1 MGIRLYLYFYFVFF
15 ISYRLMSTITKN
27 YISGVLFRPPQP
39 LFHYPSDIDAE
50 DGTLM
55 NNITHAIFDKTGVPC
70 IFD

>member
-1 MGIRLYLYFYFVFF
+1 
-15 ISYRLMSTITKN
+15 MSTITKN